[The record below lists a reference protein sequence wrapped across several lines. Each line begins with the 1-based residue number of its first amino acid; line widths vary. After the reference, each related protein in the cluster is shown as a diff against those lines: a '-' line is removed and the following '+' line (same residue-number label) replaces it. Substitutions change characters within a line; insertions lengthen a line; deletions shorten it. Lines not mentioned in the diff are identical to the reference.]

1 MVASYSN
8 RDSTID
14 KGLVEERNIL
24 NFFGSDEKLRQEAMR
39 REQIE
44 LAKS

>member
-1 MVASYSN
+1 MAASYSHG
-8 RDSTID
+8 DSAID
-14 KGLVEERNIL
+14 KSFVEENIL
-24 NFFGSDEKLRQEAMR
+24 NFFGSDEKLRQEAVR

>member
-1 MVASYSN
+1 M
-8 RDSTID
+8 D

-24 NFFGSDEKLRQEAMR
+24 NFFGSDEKLRQEAVR

-44 LAKS
+44 LAELSTRIASLDW